1 VSFSGAPFAALP
13 LLGTRRFGRA
23 KYKNRNRDGNPD
35 ANAKT
40 CPDGDANGDVSH
52 RCTDDCT
59 QHDTNEYAQRQGSY
73 APA

>member
-1 VSFSGAPFAALP
+1 VPFGGAPFAALQ
-13 LLGTRRFGRA
+13 LLGTRRFGGA

-40 CPDGDANGDVSH
+40 CPDGNANASVSH
-52 RCTDDCT
+52 RCTDNCT
-59 QHDTNEYAQRQGSY
+59 QHDTDEYAQRQSSQ